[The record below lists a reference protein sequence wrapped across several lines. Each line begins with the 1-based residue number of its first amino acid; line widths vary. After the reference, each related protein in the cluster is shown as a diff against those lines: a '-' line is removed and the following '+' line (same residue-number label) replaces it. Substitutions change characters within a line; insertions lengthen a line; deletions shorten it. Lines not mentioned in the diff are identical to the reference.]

1 MMTTD
6 SKPDNVTDIEDAE
19 MVRWLTEGLSPARRR
34 ALEGPA
40 ADIVAGCVPASWTRP
55 RTGSPARSRPSLPN
69 LSKPK
74 PAPSCGLLSCPQ
86 RACSQESLRH

>member
-19 MVRWLTEGLSPARRR
+19 MVRWLTERLSPARRR

-40 ADIVAGCVPASWTRP
+40 ADIVARDACPYPGRDP
-55 RTGSPARSRPSLPN
+55 RT
-69 LSKPK
+69 
-74 PAPSCGLLSCPQ
+74 
-86 RACSQESLRH
+86 ESGKIAA